1 MAVDLICKKVAE
13 DICVSSDPKTEEKDD
28 PVIVCRNCS
37 GLVTRPEHRI
47 EINGGFIHT
56 FANPHGQVF
65 EIGCFSSAQGCVKA
79 SESTDEFSWF
89 KGYVW
94 AIGLCRNCH
103 IQIGWVFLPTGA
115 KGSPMENQSVFYGL
129 ILDKLVFP

>member
-1 MAVDLICKKVAE
+1 MTVDLICKEVAE
-13 DICVSSDPKTEEKDD
+13 DTCTRPDAKPLEKDD

-47 EINGGFIHT
+47 EVNGGFTHT

-79 SESTDEFSWF
+79 SESSDEFSWF

-94 AIGLCRNCH
+94 AIGMCRNCH
-103 IQIGWVFLPTGA
+103 TQIGWVFLPTGS
-115 KGSPMENQSVFYGL
+115 KKLPLENKPAFYGL
-129 ILDKLVFP
+129 ILDKLILP